1 MKKKYTLSIADMEI
15 NVVTDE
21 PQESV
26 ERIVG
31 ILDRK
36 MREFALKSR
45 RCTKNEAALLCA
57 LDLCADKIKYKE
69 QLDALEEELEEASD
83 KLKNLEE
90 KQELIKQNAARV
102 EKEKSRLEI
111 ENGKLRA
118 LLEEAKAGK
127 QISAEDV
134 AMAGTTE
141 SEIEAPV
148 GDVADVVAEQ
158 AEVVEEKP
166 APVSKKKNTAKN
178 RVGSMF
184 DLLTFSDI

>member
-26 ERIVG
+26 EHIVG

-36 MREFALKSR
+36 MREFALKSK

-69 QLDALEEELEEASD
+69 QIDSLEEELDAVSD

-90 KQELIKQNAARV
+90 KHELIKQNADRV
-102 EKEKSRLEI
+102 EKEKARLEV
-111 ENGKLRA
+111 ENSKLRA
-118 LLEEAKAGK
+118 LLEEAKEGK

-141 SEIEAPV
+141 SEIETPV
-148 GDVADVVAEQ
+148 GDIYAAEAEQ
-158 AEVVEEKP
+158 TAVAEEKP